1 MRAEILLVVPA
12 LRRRGGRLKWHKGG
26 SPEKKGS
33 RGQQEGKQKRGAF
46 TLTKKASTVT
56 DRFDK
61 CSRVKRRIDVVSPVR
76 RQERRCLSVAH
87 EKVSLEAPLVRCYC
101 TKIKREGSG
110 KGEEEQRIP
119 LGGGFLT
126 DLILKAAA
134 ARR

>member
-46 TLTKKASTVT
+46 VLTKKASTVT

-61 CSRVKRRIDVVSPVR
+61 CSRAKRRIDVVSPVR

-87 EKVSLEAPLVRCYC
+87 EKVPLEAPLVRYC

-110 KGEEEQRIP
+110 KDEEGGRIP
-119 LGGGFLT
+119 LGGGVLT
-126 DLILKAAA
+126 DLI
-134 ARR
+134 